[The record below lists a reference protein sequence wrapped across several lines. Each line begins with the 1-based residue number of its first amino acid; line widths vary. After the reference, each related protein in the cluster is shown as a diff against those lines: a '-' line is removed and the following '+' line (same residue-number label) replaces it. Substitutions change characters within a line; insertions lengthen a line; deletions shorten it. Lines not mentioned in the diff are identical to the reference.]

1 MALSILFDKKS
12 AIDVYMSD
20 TITLITSE
28 YRYIHR
34 KISDA
39 LKERN
44 EETVIAA
51 LHKCVEHQCTLI
63 EYEFVDVDISTIL
76 TNSI

>member
-51 LHKCVEHQCTLI
+51 HYTNVSNISAPSLSMNLWMLI
-63 EYEFVDVDISTIL
+63 FQQF
-76 TNSI
+76 